1 MLDKLYYL
9 YPPVQTI
16 KLPICPQ
23 YLYPTSKIIYTE
35 IVVPYRVMRKVKKY
49 NNKIGKYETNFI
61 HNRNKCLEGLV
72 KIIHLFPLLLY
83 TYLVVGMKTELE
95 TTTTTNKIGHK

>member
-1 MLDKLYYL
+1 MKKGYNNL
-9 YPPVQTI
+9 I
-16 KLPICPQ
+16 KN
-23 YLYPTSKIIYTE
+23 
-35 IVVPYRVMRKVKKY
+35 

-95 TTTTTNKIGHK
+95 TTTTNKIGHK

>member
-1 MLDKLYYL
+1 
-9 YPPVQTI
+9 
-16 KLPICPQ
+16 
-23 YLYPTSKIIYTE
+23 
-35 IVVPYRVMRKVKKY
+35 MRKVKKT

-95 TTTTTNKIGHK
+95 NK